1 MNINR
6 RVLNIV
12 LLIALGCL
20 MASLATKYLEGDDFT
35 DPHVSSGK
43 VTSNPDSTVT
53 VSKSTKKGEIF
64 NYILPNGSIFCE
76 FDEDAGGFLVAVPD
90 YTQDFELQLEG
101 AEANAYLIYV
111 PQFDMTFPLE
121 NLNTFWM
128 QYGQYTALVETFPLL
143 NYAVRD
149 PEFRSLI
156 LDHVF
161 TVNGLL
167 SKLHKDGSVTVDGF
181 VLHIEG
187 INYKVMLDTR
197 FNTVKFIRE
206 FVYETG

>member
-1 MNINR
+1 MNVNK
-6 RVLNIV
+6 RVLYIV
-12 LLIALGCL
+12 LLIVLGGL
-20 MASLATKYLEGDDFT
+20 MASLATKYLEGENYAEH
-35 DPHVSSGK
+35 HVSTGK
-43 VTSNPDSTVT
+43 VTSNPDNTVT
-53 VSKSTKKGEIF
+53 VSKSTKKTEIF
-64 NYILPNGSIFCE
+64 NYILPNNSIFCE

-90 YTQDFELQLEG
+90 YTQDFELIMG
-101 AEANAYLIYV
+101 DAEAHSYFIYV

-121 NLNTFWM
+121 SLSNAWL
-128 QYGQYTALVETFPLL
+128 QHGQYTALVDTFPLL

-156 LDHVF
+156 LDQVF

-167 SKLHKDGSVTVDGF
+167 SKLHNDGSVTLDGF

-187 INYKVMLDTR
+187 FNYKVMLDTR
-197 FNTVKFIRE
+197 SNAVKFIRE